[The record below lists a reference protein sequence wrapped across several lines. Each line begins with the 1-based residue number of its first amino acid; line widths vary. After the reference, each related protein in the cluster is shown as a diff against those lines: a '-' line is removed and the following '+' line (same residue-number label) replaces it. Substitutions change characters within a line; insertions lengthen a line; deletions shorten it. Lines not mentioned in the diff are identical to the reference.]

1 MVENRLAFV
10 GATFFLL
17 GILFLI
23 LIIVRI
29 LKYAQKLRG
38 KIGKK
43 PRPPKTFWQGTFFLL
58 GIICFLLAGLFFWG
72 GKSLRSFFVYSPN
85 YLAGEIKFVPE
96 SSSGTAGAYKLVYTI
111 FSEDKKSYQREFF
124 LSGDEYQLEGEY
136 LEWGKGVKF
145 LGVVSGYK
153 ITKINIIAKLSKD
166 QSPADSVQRMYEF
179 IESPSDLWY
188 WIEKFDKVIPLVKA
202 KSLKSEYFT
211 LTPQQNRKIYITED
225 KIEVE

>member
-1 MVENRLAFV
+1 MVENRLTFV

-23 LIIVRI
+23 LIIVRN

-38 KIGKK
+38 KIGKR
-43 PRPPKTFWQGTFFLL
+43 PRAPKTFWQGTFFLL

-72 GKSLRSFFVYSPN
+72 GKSLKSFFVYSPN
-85 YLAGEIKFVPE
+85 CLAGEIKFVPE

-111 FSEDKKSYQREFF
+111 FSENKKSYQREFF

-136 LEWGKGVKF
+136 LGWGKGVKF

-166 QSPADSVQRMYEF
+166 QSPADSVQRMYEL

-188 WIEKFDKVIPLVKA
+188 WIEKFNKVIPLVQA
-202 KSLKSEYFT
+202 KPLISEYFT
-211 LTPQQNRKIYITED
+211 LSPQQSRKIYITGD